1 MRRTWI
7 AALLGAAAALS
18 IGAGRAQA
26 AEIKPAIL
34 FDNGGK
40 FDKSFN
46 EGVWNGAEAFSKAT
60 GIKVQDFEP
69 QNDSQREQALRTFA
83 KRGNNPILAV
93 GFSQASSVAAV
104 AKEYPKTHFIIIDA
118 VVDAPNVQS
127 ILFREEQGSYL
138 AGVLAAMAATAGK
151 VGFVGGMDIPLIRK
165 FACGYAQ
172 GAKSVK
178 PDIQVLENMTGT
190 TGAAWN
196 DPVRGGELAKSQME
210 QGANVVF
217 AAAGATGLGV
227 YQAATDAGKLAI
239 GVDSDQNYLHP
250 GHMLT
255 SMVKHVDVATEDA
268 FVAAK
273 NGTWKP
279 GILVLGLKEHGVGVA
294 IDKDNSMLIT
304 PQMKAKVEQAEAAII
319 AGKVQVHDYMAD
331 NKCPM

>member
-1 MRRTWI
+1 MLRTLA
-7 AALLGAAAALS
+7 AALLAATAALALS
-18 IGAGRAQA
+18 PAQA
-26 AEIKPAIL
+26 ADIKPAIL

-46 EGVWNGAEAFSKAT
+46 EGVWNGAQAFSKAT
-60 GIKVQDFEP
+60 GVEVRDFEP

-83 KRGNNPILAV
+83 RRGNDPILAV

-104 AKEYPKTHFIIIDA
+104 AKDFPKTHFMIIDG

-127 ILFREEQGSYL
+127 ILFHEEQGSYL
-138 AGVLAAMAATAGK
+138 AGVMAAMASKTGK
-151 VGFVGGMDIPLIRK
+151 VGFVGGMDIPLIRR

-172 GAKSVK
+172 GAKSVNPK
-178 PDIQVLENMTGT
+178 EQVFENMTGT

-210 QGANVVF
+210 QGADVVF

-239 GVDSDQNYLHP
+239 GVDSNQNYLHP

-255 SMVKHVDVATEDA
+255 SMVKRVDIATQKAFTDA
-268 FVAAK
+268 KA
-273 NGTWKP
+273 GTFTP
-279 GILVLGLKEHGVGVA
+279 GITVLGLKQGGVGVA
-294 IDKDNSMLIT
+294 IDQYNQSLVT
-304 PQMKAKVEQAEAAII
+304 PEMKARVEQAASDIKD
-319 AGKVQVHDYMAD
+319 GKVDVHDYMTD